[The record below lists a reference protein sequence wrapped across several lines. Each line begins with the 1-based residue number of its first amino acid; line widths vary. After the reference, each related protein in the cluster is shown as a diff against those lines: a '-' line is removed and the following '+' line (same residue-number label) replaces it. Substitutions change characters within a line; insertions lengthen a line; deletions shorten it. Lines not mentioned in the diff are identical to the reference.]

1 MRTDSCSRV
10 AGDPE
15 EEGEEGIQGQRTSRD
30 FDKDFDLAVGDSK
43 RDTNNEKE
51 ATEASRAQSAIK
63 RKRSDSEDD
72 DSHVDKKLKE
82 SEVSDL
88 RNQWKEVMFL
98 GRGGFGSVQ
107 LMEKNSSGFLC
118 ARKTVQIRRLERQL
132 KEVEIHRKLEHEN
145 IIAFLGEIIDED
157 YLYIYLEYASGGTL
171 RQRISDKGVPED
183 EARYYFVQLIQG
195 LKYVHSLH
203 VTHRDLKP
211 ENLLLARKDVLKI
224 GDFELACE
232 FVEGEYLSRTCGT
245 TAYIAPEVFAR
256 RYKGQQADIWSCG
269 IILFELLTGRSPWR
283 RAQSGDSDFEI
294 WSSAVMLEA
303 TAEMRKERRWE
314 SLSEESFALFE
325 KLLVPDPEERATL
338 PCIDQDA
345 WIQG

>member
-10 AGDPE
+10 TGDPE
-15 EEGEEGIQGQRTSRD
+15 EEDEEAIQGQSTSRD
-30 FDKDFDLAVGDSK
+30 FAKNFDLVEGDSK
-43 RDTNNEKE
+43 SDASNEE
-51 ATEASRAQSAIK
+51 ATEASRAQSVIK
-63 RKRSDSEDD
+63 RKHSDSEDEV
-72 DSHVDKKLKE
+72 SHVDKKLKE
-82 SEVSDL
+82 SEDFDL
-88 RNQWKEVMFL
+88 QNQWKEVMFL
-98 GRGGFGSVQ
+98 GRGGFGSVW

-118 ARKTVQIRRLERQL
+118 ARKTVKIPRLERQL
-132 KEVEIHRKLEHEN
+132 EEVEIHRKLEHEN
-145 IIAFLGEIIDED
+145 IIAFLGEVIDEE

-171 RQRISDKGVPED
+171 KQRISDKGVPED

-211 ENLLLARKDVLKI
+211 ENLLLTRGDVLKI
-224 GDFELACE
+224 GDFGLACE
-232 FVEGEYLSRTCGT
+232 FVEGEYLSRGCGT
-245 TAYIAPEVFAR
+245 TAYKAPEVFAR

-269 IILFELLTGRSPWR
+269 IILFELLTGLSPWR
-283 RAQSGDSDFEI
+283 RAQTGDSDFEI

-338 PCIDQDA
+338 PCINQDA